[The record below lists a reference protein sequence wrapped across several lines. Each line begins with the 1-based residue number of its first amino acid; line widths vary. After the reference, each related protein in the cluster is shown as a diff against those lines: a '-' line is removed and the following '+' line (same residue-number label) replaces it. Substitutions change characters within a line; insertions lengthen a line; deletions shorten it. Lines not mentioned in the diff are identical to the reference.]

1 MRVSRYL
8 PHGEEPCPWKCKHF
22 KCKKRCSDLCDRP
35 PCNEPCMKDL
45 RCGHPCIGFCGEPC
59 PPLCRV
65 CDKEEVT
72 VVFLGQEDEPDA
84 RFVYL
89 EDCHHVVEAQ
99 GLETW
104 LGQSDGEIA
113 MKELGRFNVEEF
125 NLHLRGGRVEKHLR
139 EKKNSISPERDLNLD
154 LPVLGSHLET
164 SALVN
169 YTTEVCPRC
178 KTTIA
183 RTQRYLDLVK
193 KHYRDVT
200 KESLS
205 NRRDNLSSYDVETLG
220 IQIQILE
227 QLEDSFVSA
236 ARVSN
241 DSGKKKLINFVDQLL
256 KVIIIRDDYLS
267 QQEVKE
273 INIELQ
279 RFHRLSQMSIVESL
293 YSFQTTIDRHGKM
306 QDYEEAAKMLD
317 SIEKYTGDKDVRV
330 NQIIRDL
337 QSILRESLEFHE
349 NERKEIVKAMGLKQ
363 GHWFK
368 CPNGHVYVITECGGA
383 MEVGKCNECGA
394 AIGGTQHRLLDTNR
408 LAREMDNASHAA
420 WSDTANMENYAL
432 DAE

>member
-1 MRVSRYL
+1 MHVSAAVRL
-8 PHGEEPCPWKCKHF
+8 VQTIALLAGESVNSGVPTLAAPRNVERHVY
-22 KCKKRCSDLCDRP
+22 
-35 PCNEPCMKDL
+35 
-45 RCGHPCIGFCGEPC
+45 H
-59 PPLCRV
+59 
-65 CDKEEVT
+65 
-72 VVFLGQEDEPDA
+72 A

-113 MKELGRFNVEEF
+113 MK
-125 NLHLRGGRVEKHLR
+125 
-139 EKKNSISPERDLNLD
+139 
-154 LPVLGSHLET
+154 
-164 SALVN
+164 
-169 YTTEVCPRC
+169 VCPRC

-193 KHYRDVT
+193 KHYRDVAKVKLKVFGKMKELESKRRDLASRLDKLSHNICITRASISLVTSSSFYT
-200 KESLS
+200 KFMKQIQKSLELLS
-205 NRRDNLSSYDVETLG
+205 KNKRDNLSSYDAETLG

-227 QLEDSFVSA
+227 QLEDAFVSA
-236 ARVSN
+236 AKVSN
-241 DSGKKKLINFVDQLL
+241 DSGKKKMINFVDKLIQ
-256 KVIIIRDDYLS
+256 VIIIRDDYLS

-273 INIELQ
+273 INIELK
-279 RFHRLSQMSIVESL
+279 RFHRLSQMSIIESS
-293 YSFQTTIDRHGKM
+293 YSFQTTINQHGKM
-306 QDYEEAAKMLD
+306 QDYEEATKMLD
-317 SIEKYTGDKDVRV
+317 SIEKYTGDKDDRV
-330 NQIIRDL
+330 NQIIKDL
-337 QSILRESLEFHE
+337 LSILRNFLVFHE

-394 AIGGTQHRLLDTNR
+394 AIGGTQHRLLDTNH
-408 LAREMDNASHAA
+408 LAREMDNATHAA